1 MTIHFTEQEL
11 AERRQRA
18 CAAMTEQGL
27 DALLIYRQESMYY
40 LTGYDTFGYVWYQ
53 CLVLTADGGMTLLT
67 RSADLRQARHTAV
80 IDDIRI
86 WEDLPEAD
94 PSAEDLTDILRE
106 KGLEGGRLG
115 VEWLA
120 YGLVGRDALRLA
132 AAMQGFATLE
142 DASYLVSRLR
152 VVKSEAEIAYVRRA
166 AELADAAWD
175 EAVRLAAPG
184 AWEGDI
190 LAAMHGAVY
199 RGGGDDPA
207 NEFVIGSGHDALL
220 CRYHSGRRRLDPQDQ
235 LTLEWAG
242 VERHYHVAMM
252 RTIPIGPIPERQRMM
267 YDAAFE
273 ALEAVKDAL
282 KPGGTFGDGFA
293 AHAQVL
299 DRLGLQQHRLNAC
312 GYSLGTTFG
321 PNWMDWPMLYRDNPV
336 EVVAG
341 MTIFCHMIIF
351 DSEQS
356 LAMTLGETILT
367 TETGHERLSSHPLDL
382 VAK

>member
-1 MTIHFTEQEL
+1 MTIHFPEQEL
-11 AERRQRA
+11 AERRRRA
-18 CAAMTEQGL
+18 CAAMAEQGL

-53 CLVLTADGGMTLLT
+53 CLVLTVDGGMTLLT

-80 IDDIRI
+80 IEDIRI

-94 PSAEDLTDILRE
+94 PSAEDLKDILRE
-106 KGLEGGRLG
+106 KGLEGRRLG

-166 AELADAAWD
+166 AELADDAWD

-207 NEFVIGSGHDALL
+207 NEFVIGSGADALL

-252 RTIPIGPIPERQRMM
+252 RTIPIGPIPERQRML

-273 ALEAVKDAL
+273 ALQAVEEAL
-282 KPGGTFGDGFA
+282 KPGNTFGDGFA
-293 AHAQVL
+293 AHARVL
-299 DRLGLQQHRLNAC
+299 DRLGLERHRLNAC

-336 EVVAG
+336 EVVPG

-351 DSEQS
+351 DSDQS
-356 LAMTLGETILT
+356 QAMTLGETILT